1 MMLMLKI
8 RRDLEGPR
16 RSVEKALLLMVRR
29 AKVKMETVNKL
40 KEKINPVLVLYLR
53 ANYNTT

>member
-8 RRDLEGPR
+8 RRDLEDPR

-29 AKVKMETVNKL
+29 AKVKMETVNKQ

-53 ANYNTT
+53 ANYNIT